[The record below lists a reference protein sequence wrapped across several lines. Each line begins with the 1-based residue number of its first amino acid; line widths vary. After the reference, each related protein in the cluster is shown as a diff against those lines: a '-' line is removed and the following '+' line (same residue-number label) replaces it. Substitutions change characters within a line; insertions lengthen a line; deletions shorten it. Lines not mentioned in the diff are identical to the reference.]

1 MKKILNPYP
10 KYPGYIFYACSPNN
24 EYGLRMGFF
33 EDGDDI
39 ICEWKP
45 INYMQGYHNMLHGGI
60 QATLIDEI
68 ASWYVQI
75 KFKTA
80 GVTSSMNVKYIKPVS
95 MLNDKITLKAS
106 LKKKRRNLI
115 DMEVE
120 LRNANDELCAK
131 GEVTYFTFSQEV
143 ARRDFS
149 YPDYIEF
156 SQKK

>member
-10 KYPGYIFYACSPNN
+10 KYPGYNCYACSPNN
-24 EYGLRMGFF
+24 EYGLRMEFF